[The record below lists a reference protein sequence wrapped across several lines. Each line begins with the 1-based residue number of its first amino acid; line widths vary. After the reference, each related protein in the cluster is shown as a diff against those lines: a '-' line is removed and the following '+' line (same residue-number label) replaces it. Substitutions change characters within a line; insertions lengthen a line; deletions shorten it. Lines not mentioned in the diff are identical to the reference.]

1 MNTSTPPAASAS
13 KISQAMN
20 RIPRRADA
28 RRRLSRA
35 ATLLAAAALVG
46 CSLLQRQPPAPMQE
60 RGALPPAPAAS
71 APAPPPPGT
80 LERAHARW
88 VPASFAELPGWG
100 RDRVAELWPALRL
113 SCSTP
118 ALANGGGAA
127 GAAAPADGWAAV
139 CAQSRQFFPA
149 DDAQARQWLEQRF
162 KVYRLESP
170 EGDPNGL
177 VTGYFEPLVE
187 ASRRPAGRRRV
198 PLYGPPADLGLRRPY
213 WTRQELDTH
222 PAAQAALKG
231 REIAWIEDP
240 MDALLLQVQ
249 GSGRLRL
256 TEADGSTRL
265 VRLAFAGH
273 NDQPYRS
280 VGRWLIDQGELAPG
294 EASWPAIKDWAR
306 RNPKRLNEAL
316 WQNPRTVFFREE
328 PLPDPALGPKGAQGV
343 PLTPGR
349 SIAVDPLAV
358 PFGTPVWLDTTEPL
372 SSQPLQRLVM
382 AQDTGGAI
390 VGAVRADYFWGWGDE
405 AEAQAGRM
413 KQPLRAWVL
422 WPR

>member
-1 MNTSTPPAASAS
+1 MNTSAPPAASAS
-13 KISQAMN
+13 KINQPMSLVL
-20 RIPRRADA
+20 RRAGA
-28 RRRLSRA
+28 WRRLSRA
-35 ATLLAAAALVG
+35 PVLVLVPVLVAGLLAS
-46 CSLLQRQPPAPMQE
+46 CSFVPRQAPVPVEE
-60 RGALPPAPAAS
+60 RGVGAPAAPS
-71 APAPPPPGT
+71 APASAPVAASPGA
-80 LERAHARW
+80 LDRAHARW
-88 VPASFAELPGWG
+88 VPARFEELPGWG
-100 RDRVAELWPALRL
+100 QDRVAELWPALRL
-113 SCSTP
+113 SCATGS
-118 ALANGGGAA
+118 A
-127 GAAAPADGWAAV
+127 AAAPWATF
-139 CAQSRQFFPA
+139 CAQSRQYFPT
-149 DDAQARQWLEQRF
+149 DDAQARQWLEQRL
-162 KVYRLESP
+162 KVYRLESL
-170 EGDPNGL
+170 EGDPAGL
-177 VTGYFEPLVE
+177 LTGYFEPLIE
-187 ASRRPAGRRRV
+187 ASRKPTKSRRV
-198 PLYGPPADLGLRRPY
+198 PLFGLPADLAQRKPY
-213 WTRQELDTH
+213 WTRQELDTQ
-222 PAAQAALKG
+222 PSAQAGLKG
-231 REIAWIEDP
+231 REIAWVEDP
-240 MDALLLQVQ
+240 MDALLLQIQ

-256 TEADGSTRL
+256 TEADGSAKL

-306 RNPKRLNEAL
+306 RNPKRINEAL

-358 PFGTPVWLDTTEPL
+358 PYGTPVWLDSTEPL
-372 SSQPLQRLVM
+372 STRPLQRLVV
-382 AQDTGGAI
+382 AQDTGSAI